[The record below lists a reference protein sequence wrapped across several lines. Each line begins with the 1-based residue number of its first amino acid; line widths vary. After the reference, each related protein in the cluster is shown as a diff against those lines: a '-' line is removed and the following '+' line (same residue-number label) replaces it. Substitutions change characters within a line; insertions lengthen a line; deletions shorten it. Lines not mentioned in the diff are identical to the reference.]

1 MCYCNHCIFF
11 TLAAVYCNSEHVL
24 TLLLF
29 VPMVSAIKTPVPYK
43 HKAKNV
49 YEKVVLAS
57 MHQPQSRV
65 VNRFGFGLS
74 VSAS

>member
-49 YEKVVLAS
+49 YEKVVPAS
-57 MHQPQSRV
+57 MHQLLYNHRGSYMPC
-65 VNRFGFGLS
+65 N
-74 VSAS
+74 